1 MHIPYAGSH
10 RDLPVPTL
18 FFPPRRS
25 SELEQ
30 GSPVRPAARSVGVV
44 RLCPRLDHHIRDE
57 AARLPVGEML
67 TDERQDTLLALDV
80 VRRRGREEG
89 CRTASIEG
97 LRRHPLDA
105 VEALA
110 EDIVRSGDD
119 VRSEEHTSELQSL
132 MTTSYAVF
140 CLKKKI
146 HITAY

>member
-1 MHIPYAGSH
+1 M
-10 RDLPVPTL
+10 
-18 FFPPRRS
+18 
-25 SELEQ
+25 
-30 GSPVRPAARSVGVV
+30 PVRPAARSDGFV
-44 RLCPRLDHHIRDE
+44 RLFPRLDHHIRDE

-119 VRSEEHTSELQSL
+119 RSEESRVGKECVST
-132 MTTSYAVF
+132 
-140 CLKKKI
+140 
-146 HITAY
+146 